1 MIQPTEIDAK
11 AKEFDIH
18 VVNVQRDYI
27 FGWLLSGIY
36 SVSSLKDILILKGGN
51 ALRKAYFY
59 STRFSADLDFT
70 TESSIDPQMLM
81 QELNTVCKYI
91 QEKTGVVFDFDKNQ
105 IADENMVNERK
116 KVYKVKLYFK
126 DFYGNQE
133 EVVISVR
140 VDITEFDK
148 IYLPTQTRMLI
159 HPYSDIEEC
168 QVQIKCIKLE
178 EAMADKLK
186 CLLQRRSSFDLFD
199 LVRTVFI
206 NNELAVDKGEIVRT
220 FLKKTIFQSSP
231 IAAKN
236 LLLGIPLD
244 FFRSFWDKH
253 IVCPKDS
260 RIPFDSAIKAFRD
273 GLDGLFGEHTYGQ
286 GNALAF
292 FPSDLR
298 NPILRA
304 GSEQTLLKVIY
315 NGKER
320 MVEPYSLAYKRRQD
334 GVSQEYLYVYDRTDS
349 ADRNPK
355 SFVNTNFTSLE
366 NTTEKFEPKWEVE
379 LSKAG
384 ETSGKTYFGK
394 PFEERSRTQ
403 LRRTTSRPR
412 RTTSRI
418 RGYGLSYTI
427 QCTYCMK
434 KFKRE
439 TYSTRLNPHKD
450 KYGNACYGR
459 VGYQV

>member
-1 MIQPTEIDAK
+1 MIKPSEIDAK
-11 AKEFDIH
+11 SKEFDID

-51 ALRKAYFY
+51 ALRKAYFC
-59 STRFSADLDFT
+59 STRFSSDLDFT
-70 TESSIDPQMLM
+70 TENGVDSHMLI
-81 QELNTVCKYI
+81 QEFNTVCKYI
-91 QEKTGVVFDFDKNQ
+91 QEKTGVVFDLNKNR
-105 IADENMVNERK
+105 IADEHMINEWK
-116 KVYKVKLYFK
+116 KVYKVRLYFR

-133 EVVISVR
+133 EVIISVR

-168 QVQIKCIKLE
+168 RVQIKCIKLE

-206 NNELAVDKGEIVRT
+206 KNELAVDKGEIVGT

-231 IAAKN
+231 VVAKN

-244 FFRSFWDKH
+244 FFKSFWDKH
-253 IVCPKDS
+253 IICPKDS
-260 RIPFDSAIKAFRD
+260 RIPFDSAIEAFRN

-298 NPILRA
+298 NPILKA
-304 GSEQTLLKVIY
+304 GSERTLLKVTY
-315 NGKER
+315 KGKDR
-320 MVEPYSLAYKRRQD
+320 MVEPYSLAYKRRKD
-334 GVSQEYLYVYDRTDS
+334 GLSQEYLYVFDRTDS

-366 NTTEKFEPKWEVE
+366 NTTEKFEPRWEVE

-384 ETSGKTYFGK
+384 ETNGKTYFGK
-394 PFEERSRTQ
+394 PFEGRIRNRLRRASSRPSRTIN
-403 LRRTTSRPR
+403 
-412 RTTSRI
+412 RI
-418 RGYGLSYTI
+418 RGYGSGYTI
-427 QCTYCMK
+427 QCSYCMK

-439 TYSTRLNPHKD
+439 TYNTHLNKHKD
-450 KYGNACYGR
+450 KYGNNCFGR
-459 VGYQV
+459 IGYLA

>member
-1 MIQPTEIDAK
+1 MIKPSEIDAK
-11 AKEFDIH
+11 SKEFGIH

-27 FGWLLSGIY
+27 FGWLLSGVY
-36 SVSSLKDILILKGGN
+36 TVSTLRDILILKGGN

-70 TESSIDPQMLM
+70 TENSINSQILIS
-81 QELNTVCKYI
+81 ELNTVCKYI
-91 QEKTGVVFDFDKNQ
+91 QDKTGVVFDFDKNQ
-105 IADENMVNERK
+105 IADDHMINEHK

-148 IYLPTQTRMLI
+148 IYLPVQSRMLI
-159 HPYSDIEEC
+159 HPYSDLEEC
-168 QVQIKCIKLE
+168 QVKIKCVKLE

-206 NNELAVDKGEIVRT
+206 NNELAIDKGEIVGT
-220 FLKKTIFQSSP
+220 FLRKTIFQASP
-231 IAAKN
+231 VAAKN

-253 IVCPKDS
+253 IVCPKDC
-260 RIPFDSAIKAFRD
+260 RIPFDSAKLAFQD
-273 GLDGLFGEHTYGQ
+273 GLNGLFSDHTYGQ

-292 FPSDLR
+292 FPSELR
-298 NPILRA
+298 NPILKA
-304 GSEQTLLKVIY
+304 GSEQTLLKATY

-320 MVEPYSLAYKRRQD
+320 LVEPYSLAYKRRQD
-334 GVSQEYLYVYDRTDS
+334 GISQEYLYVYDRTDYP
-349 ADRNPK
+349 DRNPK
-355 SFVNTNFTSLE
+355 SFINTNFTSIE

-384 ETSGKTYFGK
+384 ETSGKTYFGMSFK
-394 PFEERSRTQ
+394 GTSRTQ
-403 LRRTTSRPR
+403 LRRTTFRPR
-412 RTTSRI
+412 KAISRVKN
-418 RGYGLSYTI
+418 YGLVYTI
-427 QCTYCMK
+427 QCSYCMK

-439 TYSTRLNPHKD
+439 IYSTRLNKHKD
-450 KYGNACYGR
+450 KFGNICYGR
-459 VGYQV
+459 VGYQI